1 VPFWHFVFLLIFR
14 SRILVSVIIRGTAL
28 HIVTMLVWQTVNLKR
43 NRSHKSVTLSRML
56 QKTLIATAQDNRK
69 FEEQCRLCYD
79 AMQSG
84 RNLPTFG
91 GTVFTRSWP

>member
-1 VPFWHFVFLLIFR
+1 M
-14 SRILVSVIIRGTAL
+14 
-28 HIVTMLVWQTVNLKR
+28 HIVTMFVWQTVNLKP
-43 NRSHKSVTLSRML
+43 NGSHKPVTLSKVL
-56 QKTLIATAQDNRK
+56 GITLIVTGQDNRK
-69 FEEQCRLCYD
+69 FEEHCRVCYD